1 MPFPQSS
8 DWVALSF
15 FGTFVAA
22 TLAIIVLTT
31 LQYWGDKR
39 DPHVISET
47 SGQ

>member
-15 FGTFVAA
+15 FGIFVAA
-22 TLAIIVLTT
+22 ILTIIVQTT
-31 LQYWGDKR
+31 LQYWGDKC